1 MIFCEILESVFFL
14 FEVAV
19 VCVAAGIWEP
29 PQVSR
34 WQRVREKTIKSRVMR
49 LYNRA
54 RIVAR
59 VEYACTRVH
68 QRRRWAQIKVKNV
81 IDL

>member
-1 MIFCEILESVFFL
+1 
-14 FEVAV
+14 
-19 VCVAAGIWEP
+19 
-29 PQVSR
+29 
-34 WQRVREKTIKSRVMR
+34 MR